1 MNSNTQIEMIN
12 IDLIIPNRFQPR
24 LTFDENALQELANSI
39 KEHGIIQPLVL
50 RPVGDKYEI
59 IAGERRYKAAQLAG
73 LNEVPAIITN
83 IDDNKSAEVALV
95 ENVQRKNLNA
105 MEEAKSYKKI
115 LDRGQLTQE
124 ALAQKMGISQ
134 STLANKLRLL
144 NLAPEVQDA
153 LMQGK
158 ISERHARSLLMVDDK
173 LRQINLL
180 NRIINER
187 LTVRQLDAIIKEIPS
202 VNVMEPVVNNN
213 VMEGPMF
220 NQNVEQLDMMPN
232 SVPVYNQTEPMNY
245 NMDNQNVYN
254 PMENN
259 MNFVGQNYNDNSID
273 SAVSMIDSL
282 DTLDDG
288 ADSNNSYEVPNEV
301 MNNPAESAPN
311 AISGFL
317 DKISGPKYSSLEDE
331 TVNMTFDG
339 EGFNPFN
346 NLNIAESMPV
356 RAEAVE
362 NLESLNDMDELP
374 KYSNNIVPGD
384 IESIRTAYD
393 NLKQEIE
400 KAGFKLSVEEF
411 DFEDIYQLII
421 KVDKQ
426 A

>member
-173 LRQINLL
+173 LRQISLL

-213 VMEGPMF
+213 VMEEPMY

-232 SVPVYNQTEPMNY
+232 SVPVYNQAEPMNY
-245 NMDNQNVYN
+245 NMDN

-259 MNFVGQNYNDNSID
+259 MNFVEQNYNDNSID

-282 DTLDDG
+282 DTLDSFD
-288 ADSNNSYEVPNEV
+288 ASNKSYEVPNEV
-301 MNNPAESAPN
+301 INNPAETAPN

-317 DKISGPKYSSLEDE
+317 DKISGPNYSSLEDE

-384 IESIRTAYD
+384 IESIRTAYN

-400 KAGFKLSVEEF
+400 KAGFKLSMEEF